1 MASSACWRCTGRALL
16 QSSTRSRSCS
26 ASRLA
31 RPIVAIPPSSSTS
44 STSTIDTPRPFHT
57 TPPPAAAQKGQNTRK
72 PVVNKPLNL
81 KSKKKTVTTVKKPDI
96 GYRRAL
102 RKAIVLSNSNAPNL
116 ELPELTTQIMT
127 DTESVGK
134 VFAINMEDLEKM
146 RALETFQKRQ
156 GWQFFYRPTTFIRNE
171 SVGIARA
178 MESVERYTGEA
189 AAATAQGEGQAT
201 TPHAK
206 KSKPAISEASD
217 IIDEAEPPIAGGEAA
232 EADLAAM
239 ETEASMTIETLESGL
254 AAVKEEIIGI
264 ELNLDELTSGE
275 NADSK
280 ANGKAITELLR
291 RKEHLERVVRRVT
304 PVINYQ
310 VNQEERKVRRA
321 MSKKEPPQTIED
333 FEAIIAREEQRQ
345 RKLQAKREEWAKM
358 KKEAQDK
365 ASRQV
370 ANYVIT
376 GGSGTGKSILLFQTI
391 VNAIQRKWIVMT
403 LPNAHEIVIGT
414 TSYEIHPE
422 TGRYVQRDYLA
433 KLLSRIARANGP
445 ILSGYKIPE
454 AVQFAGIEVAA
465 GSPLTAIINHGSSG
479 PEHSYEAFM
488 AFLAELEKP
497 GAPPVLFTM
506 DNLDYAT
513 RKGTAYKDPDY
524 KDVHPADLDIVHT
537 FFEYLS
543 GRRKFARQMVV
554 AATTSEIYPNPSLY
568 ETLNGNPLPGIG
580 KYDHRIPAAM
590 GTTAKTITLRGL
602 SREHTKLLLEFY
614 KSAGLWDY
622 SWERSVPTNLALEG
636 AGITE
641 EEYKRLKGMFDWDVA
656 SLPAVEEGAEEG
668 EGAEG
673 DAAAADTSLADVQKA
688 LVIGEVA
695 KEEGRAF
702 EVQRMMEVF
711 KSKPL
716 TEHEVVEKHIL
727 TGGVPRQVMKLCL
740 RVKGSLNM

>member
-26 ASRLA
+26 ATRLT
-31 RPIVAIPPSSSTS
+31 RPVILPPSSSSS
-44 STSTIDTPRPFHT
+44 STTPVDTRSFHT
-57 TPPPAAAQKGQNTRK
+57 TPAGQKGGNIRK
-72 PVVNKPLNL
+72 PAVNKPLNL
-81 KSKKKTVTTVKKPDI
+81 KAKKKTVTSAKKPEP
-96 GYRRAL
+96 GYRRAI

-116 ELPELTTQIMT
+116 ELPELTSEVLV

-189 AAATAQGEGQAT
+189 TEKATLSGSTAT
-201 TPHAK
+201 TTKDAK
-206 KSKPAISEASD
+206 AISEASD
-217 IIDEAEPPIAGGEAA
+217 IVDEAEPAIAGGETA
-232 EADLAAM
+232 EADLAAA
-239 ETEASMTIETLESGL
+239 ETKASMTISTLEAGL
-254 AAVKEEIIGI
+254 TAVKEEIAGI
-264 ELNLDELTSGE
+264 ESNLEELFSSE
-275 NADSK
+275 NADGK
-280 ANGKAITELLR
+280 ANGKAITQLLR
-291 RKEHLERVVRRVT
+291 RKEHLEGVIRRVT
-304 PVINYQ
+304 PVINYH

-321 MSKKEPPQTIED
+321 LNKKEPPQTLED
-333 FEAIIAREEQRQ
+333 FEALIAQEEKRQ
-345 RKLQAKREEWAKM
+345 QKLKIKREEWAKI

-365 ASRQV
+365 VSRQS
-370 ANYVIT
+370 ANYIIT
-376 GGSGTGKSILLFQTI
+376 GDSGTGKSILLFQTI
-391 VNAIQRKWIVMT
+391 LNAIRHKWIVMT
-403 LPNAHEIVIGT
+403 LPNAHDIVIGT
-414 TSYEIHPE
+414 TAYEINPE

-433 KLLSRIARANGP
+433 KLLSRIGRANAP
-445 ILSGYKIPE
+445 ILAGYKIPE
-454 AVQFAGIEVAA
+454 AVHFSGIDVAA
-465 GSPLTAIINHGSSG
+465 GSPLTAIVNHGSAG
-479 PEHSYEAFM
+479 PEYSYEAFM
-488 AFLAELEKP
+488 ALLAELEKP

-506 DNLDYAT
+506 DNLDYVT
-513 RKGTAYKDPDY
+513 RKGTAYKDPEY

-568 ETLNGNPLPGIG
+568 ETLDGKTLPGIG
-580 KYDHRIPAAM
+580 KYDHRIPTSI
-590 GTTAKTITLRGL
+590 GNLAKTITLRGL
-602 SREHTKLLLEFY
+602 SREHTKLLLQFY

-641 EEYKRLKGMFDWDVA
+641 EDYKRVKGMFDWDTA
-656 SLPAVEEGAEEG
+656 SLPPVEES
-668 EGAEG
+668 AEG
-673 DAAAADTSLADVQKA
+673 SDAEGGDSADTSLADVQKA

-702 EVQRMMEVF
+702 EVQRMIEVF
-711 KSKPL
+711 KAKPL
-716 TEHEVVEKHIL
+716 TEHEIAEKHIL

>member
-26 ASRLA
+26 ATRLA
-31 RPIVAIPPSSSTS
+31 RPAILSSSSSSSSTTVDARS
-44 STSTIDTPRPFHT
+44 FHT
-57 TPPPAAAQKGQNTRK
+57 TPQPPAAQKGGNVRK
-72 PVVNKPLNL
+72 PPVNKPLNL
-81 KSKKKTVTTVKKPDI
+81 KTKKKTVTSAKKPEV

-102 RKAIVLSNSNAPNL
+102 RKAIVLSNANAPNL
-116 ELPELTTQIMT
+116 ELPELTSEIMA

-146 RALETFQKRQ
+146 RALEAFQKRQ

-189 AAATAQGEGQAT
+189 ATAATTE
-201 TPHAK
+201 
-206 KSKPAISEASD
+206 KSKAMSEASD
-217 IIDEAEPPIAGGEAA
+217 IVDGAEPAISGGEAA
-232 EADLAAM
+232 ETTTS
-239 ETEASMTIETLESGL
+239 ETISSLESGL
-254 AAVKEEIIGI
+254 AAVKEEIAGI
-264 ELNLDELTSGE
+264 ELNLEELSSSE
-275 NADSK
+275 NADGK
-280 ANGKAITELLR
+280 ANSKAITQLLQ
-291 RKEHLERVVRRVT
+291 RKEHLEGVVRRVT
-304 PVINYQ
+304 PVVNYHI
-310 VNQEERKVRRA
+310 NQEERKARRA
-321 MSKKEPPQTIED
+321 SKKEPPQTLED
-333 FEAIIAREEQRQ
+333 FETLIAQEEKRQ
-345 RKLQAKREEWAKM
+345 QKIKVKREEWAKM

-365 ASRQV
+365 VSRQA

-391 VNAIQRKWIVMT
+391 VNAIRRKWVVMT
-403 LPNAHEIVIGT
+403 LPNAHDIVLGT
-414 TSYEIHPE
+414 TAYEIHPE

-433 KLLSRIARANGP
+433 KLLAKIGRANASV
-445 ILSGYKIPE
+445 LSAYKIPE
-454 AVQFAGIEVAA
+454 AIHFSGIDVAA
-465 GSPLTAIINHGSSG
+465 GSPLTAIINHGSAG
-479 PEHSYEAFM
+479 PEHSYEAFT
-488 AFLAELEKP
+488 ALLAELEKP

-513 RKGTAYKDPDY
+513 RKGTAYKDPDF
-524 KDVHPADLDIVHT
+524 KDVHPADLDIIHT

-543 GRRKFARQMVV
+543 GRRKFSRQMVV
-554 AATTSEIYPNPSLY
+554 ASTTSEIYPNQSLY

-580 KYDHRIPAAM
+580 KYDHRIPASL
-590 GTTAKTITLRGL
+590 GNFAKTITLRGL
-602 SREHTKLLLEFY
+602 NREHTKLLLEFY

-622 SWERSVPTNLALEG
+622 SWERSVPTNLALEA

-641 EEYKRLKGMFDWDVA
+641 EGYKKLKGMFDWDVA
-656 SLPAVEEGAEEG
+656 SLAPVEEVAEGAAEEG
-668 EGAEG
+668 S
-673 DAAAADTSLADVQKA
+673 DTSLADVQKA

-702 EVQRMMEVF
+702 EVRRMMEVF
-711 KSKPL
+711 KSQPL
-716 TEHEVVEKHIL
+716 TEHEIAEKHIL

>member
-26 ASRLA
+26 ATRLA
-31 RPIVAIPPSSSTS
+31 RPVILPSSSS
-44 STSTIDTPRPFHT
+44 STVDTTRSFHT
-57 TPPPAAAQKGQNTRK
+57 TPPLPAAGKGKDTRK
-72 PVVNKPLNL
+72 PVINKPLNL
-81 KSKKKTVTTVKKPDI
+81 KSKKKTVTSSAKKPDI

-116 ELPELTTQIMT
+116 ELPELTSEIMA

-134 VFAINMEDLEKM
+134 VFAINFEDLEKM
-146 RALETFQKRQ
+146 RALEVFQKRQ

-178 MESVERYTGEA
+178 MESVERYNGEVTKGQA
-189 AAATAQGEGQAT
+189 IASDGAATPSTKKA
-201 TPHAK
+201 AK
-206 KSKPAISEASD
+206 AISEADD
-217 IIDEAEPPIAGGEAA
+217 IIDEAIPIIAGGETA
-232 EADLAAM
+232 EGDLAAM
-239 ETEASMTIETLESGL
+239 ETKESMTIGALESGL
-254 AAVKEEIIGI
+254 AALKEELEGI
-264 ELNLDELTSGE
+264 ESNLEELSTAE

-280 ANGKAITELLR
+280 ANSKAITQLLR
-291 RKEHLERVVRRVT
+291 RKEHLERMVRRVT
-304 PVINYQ
+304 PVINYH
-310 VNQEERKVRRA
+310 VNLEERKVRRA
-321 MSKKEPPQTIED
+321 IGKKEPPQTLED
-333 FEAIIAREEQRQ
+333 FETLLAKEEQRQ
-345 RKLQAKREEWAKM
+345 QKLKAKREEWAKM

-365 ASRQV
+365 ASRQS
-370 ANYVIT
+370 ANYLIT

-391 VNAIQRKWIVMT
+391 VNAIRRKWVVMT
-403 LPNAHEIVIGT
+403 LPNAHDIVIGT
-414 TSYEIHPE
+414 TAYEIHPE

-433 KLLSRIARANGP
+433 KLLSRIGRANAP
-445 ILSGYKIPE
+445 VLSKHKISE
-454 AVQFAGIEVAA
+454 NIHFSGIDVAA
-465 GSPLTAIINHGSSG
+465 GSPLSSLIDHGSAG

-488 AFLAELEKP
+488 ALLAELEKP

-513 RKGTAYKDPDY
+513 RKGTAYKDPEY

-543 GRRKFARQMVV
+543 GRRKFSRQMIV

-568 ETLNGNPLPGIG
+568 ETLNGNPLSGIG
-580 KYDHRIPAAM
+580 KYDHRIPASI
-590 GTTAKTITLRGL
+590 GTLPKTITLQGL
-602 SREHTKLLLEFY
+602 SRDHTKLLLEFY

-622 SWERSVPTNLALEG
+622 SWERSIPTNLALEA

-641 EEYKRLKGMFDWDVA
+641 EDYKRLKGMFDWDVA
-656 SLPAVEEGAEEG
+656 SLPPVEEEG
-668 EGAEG
+668 EDGAEG
-673 DAAAADTSLADVQKA
+673 DSSATAAADTSLVDVQKA

-702 EVQRMMEVF
+702 EVRRMMDVF

-716 TEHEVVEKHIL
+716 TEHEVAEKHIL
-727 TGGVPRQVMKLCL
+727 TGGVPRQLMKECL

>member
-26 ASRLA
+26 ATRLT
-31 RPIVAIPPSSSTS
+31 RPVILPSSSSSS
-44 STSTIDTPRPFHT
+44 STTPVDTRSFHT
-57 TPPPAAAQKGQNTRK
+57 TPAGQKGGNMRK
-72 PVVNKPLNL
+72 PAVNKPLNL
-81 KSKKKTVTTVKKPDI
+81 KAKKKTVTSAKKPEP
-96 GYRRAL
+96 GYRRAI

-116 ELPELTTQIMT
+116 ELPELTSEVLV

-189 AAATAQGEGQAT
+189 TEKATSDGSTAATAT
-201 TPHAK
+201 KDAK
-206 KSKPAISEASD
+206 AISEASD
-217 IIDEAEPPIAGGEAA
+217 IVYEAEPAIAGGETA
-232 EADLAAM
+232 EADLAAA
-239 ETEASMTIETLESGL
+239 ETKASMTISTLEAGL
-254 AAVKEEIIGI
+254 TAVKEEIAGI
-264 ELNLDELTSGE
+264 ESNLEELFSSE

-280 ANGKAITELLR
+280 ANGKAITQLLR
-291 RKEHLERVVRRVT
+291 RKEHLEGVIRRVT
-304 PVINYQ
+304 PVINYH

-321 MSKKEPPQTIED
+321 LNKKEPPQTLED
-333 FEAIIAREEQRQ
+333 FEALIAQEEKRQ
-345 RKLQAKREEWAKM
+345 QKLKIKREEWAKI

-365 ASRQV
+365 VSRQS
-370 ANYVIT
+370 ANYIIT

-391 VNAIQRKWIVMT
+391 LNAIRHKWIVMT
-403 LPNAHEIVIGT
+403 LPNAHDIVIGT
-414 TSYEIHPE
+414 TAYEINPE

-433 KLLSRIARANGP
+433 KLLSRIGRANAP
-445 ILSGYKIPE
+445 ILAGYKIPE
-454 AVQFAGIEVAA
+454 AVHFSGIDVAA
-465 GSPLTAIINHGSSG
+465 GSPLTAIVNHGSAG
-479 PEHSYEAFM
+479 PEYSYEAFM
-488 AFLAELEKP
+488 ALLAELEKP

-506 DNLDYAT
+506 DNLDYVT
-513 RKGTAYKDPDY
+513 RKGTAYKDPEY

-568 ETLNGNPLPGIG
+568 ETLEGKSLPGIG
-580 KYDHRIPAAM
+580 KYDHRIPTSI
-590 GTTAKTITLRGL
+590 GKLAKTITLRGL
-602 SREHTKLLLEFY
+602 SREHTKLLLQFY

-641 EEYKRLKGMFDWDVA
+641 EDYKRVKGMFDWDTA
-656 SLPAVEEGAEEG
+656 SLPPVEES
-668 EGAEG
+668 AEG
-673 DAAAADTSLADVQKA
+673 SDAEGGDSADTSLADVQKA

-702 EVQRMMEVF
+702 EVQRMIEVF
-711 KSKPL
+711 KAKPL
-716 TEHEVVEKHIL
+716 TEHEIAEKHIL